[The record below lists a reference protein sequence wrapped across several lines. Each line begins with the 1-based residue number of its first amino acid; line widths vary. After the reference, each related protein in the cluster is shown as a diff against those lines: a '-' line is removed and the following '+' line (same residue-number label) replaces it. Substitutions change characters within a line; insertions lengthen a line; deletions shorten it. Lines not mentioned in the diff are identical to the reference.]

1 MPESPVPAARGGDPV
16 RTSKRMELAALA
28 LEAALSTPGV
38 IAGHSGPNASAVTA
52 CPSGLLRGVVVAA
65 VAGGRYTVDLHLVA
79 RPVPLHPLGD
89 AVRARIERR
98 SQRAGLADLLGT
110 VTVSFEDVV
119 EDGG

>member
-28 LEAALSTPGV
+28 LEAALSTPDV
-38 IAGHSGPNASAVTA
+38 VAGHPGPNASAVTA
-52 CPSGLLRGVVVAA
+52 SPSGLLQGVVVAA
-65 VAGGRYTVDLHLVA
+65 VAGGGYTVDLHLVA

-98 SQRAGLADLLGT
+98 SQTAGLADLLGT

-119 EDGG
+119 EDGE